1 MKLRTAAYGGHT
13 AVTMAGPRLTTRQFS
28 HRLLLLRCHGPAV
41 KTTILGFVMQQTM
54 ACLIKGFICAG
65 ALLAFPAPVV
75 YSAADDVRL
84 EQLPPDHRELAEWL
98 NAFVDR
104 MDEVHFGRVGKLN
117 GELIFEDRNFTTVWS
132 EHEVRVT
139 RGRVMEKAGRLYS
152 MGKKQRAER
161 GGREIVWS
169 RFYALDMHPKTPLV
183 GMLHAAIVLQFFG
196 DGSSYAGGWL
206 GTMPGAKIDE
216 DLSFLSQATEN
227 YFAANEVD
235 LTIYRQL
242 VCKGT
247 DDTVAQYRRL
257 PACVGASFY
266 GPPIFPGDTGKSLK
280 FIAGFYDLFVGA
292 YMDIVEKRV
301 DDPFTEADILAQDKM
316 RKRWLT
322 DQMLSDPYS
331 SVQIPFEVHSFWNAA
346 PTIKF

>member
-1 MKLRTAAYGGHT
+1 
-13 AVTMAGPRLTTRQFS
+13 
-28 HRLLLLRCHGPAV
+28 
-41 KTTILGFVMQQTM
+41 MQKAM
-54 ACLIKGFICAG
+54 ACIINGFIFTS
-65 ALLAFPAPVV
+65 ALLVFPGPSALA
-75 YSAADDVRL
+75 AADDARL
-84 EQLPPDHRELAEWL
+84 ERLPPEQRELAEWM
-98 NAFVDR
+98 NAFTDR
-104 MDEVHFGRVGKLN
+104 MDEKYLGRVGQLN
-117 GELIFEDRNFTTVWS
+117 GELEFEDRNFSTEWS

-139 RGRVMEKAGRLYS
+139 RGPVVEKAGRLYS

-169 RFYALDMHPKTPLV
+169 RFYAIDIHPKTPLV
-183 GMLHAAIVLQFFG
+183 GMIHAAIVLQFFG

-206 GTMPGAKIDE
+206 GTMPGTRIDE
-216 DLSFLSQATEN
+216 DLGRLEQVTDD
-227 YFAANEVD
+227 YFAKNEID
-235 LTIYRQL
+235 LNIYRKL

-266 GPPIFPGDTGKSLK
+266 GPPVYPGDTGKSLT
-280 FIAGFYDLFVGA
+280 FIADFYDLFVET
-292 YMDIVEKRV
+292 YMDNIEKRK
-301 DDPFTEADILAQDKM
+301 DDSYTEADILAQNVM

-346 PTIKF
+346 PTVKF